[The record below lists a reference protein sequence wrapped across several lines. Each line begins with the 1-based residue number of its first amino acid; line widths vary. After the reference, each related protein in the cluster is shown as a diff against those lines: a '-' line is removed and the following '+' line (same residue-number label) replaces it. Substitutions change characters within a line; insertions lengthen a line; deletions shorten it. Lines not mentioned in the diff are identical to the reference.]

1 MDEREFEARLG
12 ARLHRRF
19 DRAEPTEAL
28 GERVLDALR
37 AEPGPTR
44 TLRSIGPLAAAAV
57 IVVAVVAVALQYGI
71 PGPVATPSPV
81 PSPSPSPAT
90 AVPGTTIV
98 YQVQPADAMMPGA
111 AGLEA
116 TRQVLEK
123 RLSATGAV
131 GFSVQVR
138 GTDEIVVDLPGIQD
152 AADFRKLLG
161 QTGNLRFVP
170 LPPET
175 YGSLSSPG
183 PQVVVVG
190 KPLPVDEVPLFGG
203 ESISQAYPTTGS
215 ANPTGSADLPALG
228 FRLDSKAATMFAD
241 YTSKSIGQFFAIVL
255 DGVVITAPNIQSPIT
270 GGEGV
275 ISGGVADGFTSVEVN
290 RLVTILT
297 YGPLPFPLKEAPST
311 TPTAT
316 APATGSPTTP
326 ASSASSTGDTSG
338 GFTWQLVPNAQFGG
352 TELDR
357 IEVLPDGLL
366 AIGGPW
372 GGPAVPSGSTP
383 RPTLWRSTDGLAWR
397 RLADSPAFEG
407 TGGPYGWFDSVAGVA
422 PGRTGLVAVGATNEG
437 DMSAFDA
444 EAWTSPDGDS
454 WQRAV
459 VSGAKDAAM
468 NDVAAGPGGFVAVGI
483 DGHAGGGTQMVGSRG
498 AAVWTS
504 ADGTRWTRLPT
515 EADFAGAEMTRVIAG
530 PSGYLAVG
538 SDMPAASV
546 RQSTWPGPPIWI
558 SADGTHWKRVVA
570 DIGAPRTGGDVT
582 ALAWTGNEYVMAVP
596 GCCSGFNG
604 LAISPDGRS
613 WTAAYIQAPAP
624 AGATWTI
631 ADLEAGGSPFVAV
644 GWLGVAPDSA
654 GDVLDSARAVVW
666 ESAGGSRWESVPSL
680 PLFENAAPVGVV
692 RTGAG
697 TLVVLSQER
706 APDANATHLWLATPA
721 SSPPAP

>member
-1 MDEREFEARLG
+1 MDEREFEERLG

-28 GERVLDALR
+28 RERVLGAMR
-37 AEPGPTR
+37 VEPGPTR
-44 TLRSIGPLAAAAV
+44 TLRSIGPFAAAAV
-57 IVVAVVAVALQYGI
+57 IVVAVVAVVLRFGI
-71 PGPVATPSPV
+71 PGPVATPSLV

-98 YQVQPADAMMPGA
+98 YQVQPADGMMPGA

-116 TRQVLEK
+116 TRQVVEK

-131 GFSVQVR
+131 GFSVRVR

-175 YGSLSSPG
+175 YGTQSSPG
-183 PQVVVVG
+183 PQAVVVG

-203 ESISQAYPTTGS
+203 ESISRAYPTTGS
-215 ANPTGSADLPALG
+215 ADVPALG
-228 FRLDSKAATMFAD
+228 FQLDSKATTAFAD

-255 DGVVITAPNIQSPIT
+255 DGVVITAPSIQSPIT
-270 GGEGV
+270 AGKGV
-275 ISGGVADGFTSVEVN
+275 IGVGDGFTSVEVN

-311 TPTAT
+311 APTAT

-326 ASSASSTGDTSG
+326 APSASTTGDSSG
-338 GFTWQLVPNAQFGG
+338 GFTWQLVPSAQFGG

-397 RLADSPAFEG
+397 RLADSPAFAG
-407 TGGPYGWFDSVAGVA
+407 TGGPYGWFDSIAGVA

-444 EAWTSPDGDS
+444 EAWTSPDGVS
-454 WQRAV
+454 WQRAAV
-459 VSGAKDAAM
+459 TGAKDAAM

-483 DGHAGGGTQMVGSRG
+483 DGHMSGGTQMVGSRG

-504 ADGTRWTRLPT
+504 ADGKRWTRLPT
-515 EADFAGAEMTRVIAG
+515 EAEFAGAEMTRVIAG

-570 DIGAPRTGGDVT
+570 DIGAARTGVDVT
-582 ALAWTGNEYVMAVP
+582 GLAWTGHEYVMAV

-604 LAISPDGRS
+604 IATSPDGRT
-613 WTAAYIQAPAP
+613 WTAAELQAPAP
-624 AGATWTI
+624 GGAIFTI

-644 GWLGVAPDSA
+644 GWLGIAP
-654 GDVLDSARAVVW
+654 DSARAVVW
-666 ESAGGSRWESVPSL
+666 ESAGGSRWESVPYL

-692 RTGAG
+692 RTGSG

-721 SSPPAP
+721 SSPAAP

>member
-1 MDEREFEARLG
+1 
-12 ARLHRRF
+12 
-19 DRAEPTEAL
+19 
-28 GERVLDALR
+28 
-37 AEPGPTR
+37 
-44 TLRSIGPLAAAAV
+44 
-57 IVVAVVAVALQYGI
+57 
-71 PGPVATPSPV
+71 
-81 PSPSPSPAT
+81 
-90 AVPGTTIV
+90 
-98 YQVQPADAMMPGA
+98 
-111 AGLEA
+111 
-116 TRQVLEK
+116 
-123 RLSATGAV
+123 
-131 GFSVQVR
+131 
-138 GTDEIVVDLPGIQD
+138 
-152 AADFRKLLG
+152 
-161 QTGNLRFVP
+161 
-170 LPPET
+170 
-175 YGSLSSPG
+175 
-183 PQVVVVG
+183 
-190 KPLPVDEVPLFGG
+190 
-203 ESISQAYPTTGS
+203 
-215 ANPTGSADLPALG
+215 
-228 FRLDSKAATMFAD
+228 MFAD

-275 ISGGVADGFTSVEVN
+275 ISGGGDGFTSVEVN

-311 TPTAT
+311 APTAT

-326 ASSASSTGDTSG
+326 APSASTTGGTSG
-338 GFTWQLVPNAQFGG
+338 GFTWQLVPSAQFGG
-352 TELDR
+352 AELDR

-397 RLADSPAFEG
+397 RLADSPAFAG
-407 TGGPYGWFDSVAGVA
+407 TGGPYSRFDSIAGVA

-444 EAWTSPDGDS
+444 EAWTSPDSVS

-483 DGHAGGGTQMVGSRG
+483 DGHTSGGTQMVGSRG

-504 ADGTRWTRLPT
+504 ADGKRWTRLPT

-538 SDMPAASV
+538 LDMPAASV

-570 DIGAPRTGGDVT
+570 DIGAPRTGVDVT
-582 ALAWTGNEYVMAVP
+582 GVAWTGHEYVIA
-596 GCCSGFNG
+596 GREFQSGFNG
-604 LAISPDGRS
+604 IATSPDGRT
-613 WTAAYIQAPAP
+613 WTASELQAPAP
-624 AGATWTI
+624 GGATLTI

-644 GWLGVAPDSA
+644 GWLSVAP
-654 GDVLDSARAVVW
+654 DSARAVVW
-666 ESAGGSRWESVPSL
+666 ESAGGSRWESVPYL

-692 RTGAG
+692 RTGSG

-706 APDANATHLWLATPA
+706 TPDANATHLWLATPA
-721 SSPPAP
+721 SSPVP

>member
-1 MDEREFEARLG
+1 MDEREFEERLG

-28 GERVLDALR
+28 SGRVLDAIR

-44 TLRSIGPLAAAAV
+44 TLRSIRPLAAAAV
-57 IVVAVVAVALQYGI
+57 IVVAVVAVALRYGI
-71 PGPVATPSPV
+71 PGPVASPSPV
-81 PSPSPSPAT
+81 PSLSPAT

-98 YQVQPADAMMPGA
+98 YQVQPADEMMPGA

-116 TRQVLEK
+116 TRRVLEK

-175 YGSLSSPG
+175 YGTLSSPG

-215 ANPTGSADLPALG
+215 ADTTTSADLHALG
-228 FRLDSKAATMFAD
+228 FRLDSKAATTFAD

-255 DGVVITAPNIQSPIT
+255 DNVVITAPNIQSPIT

-275 ISGGVADGFTSVEVN
+275 ISFGDGFTSVEVN

-311 TPTAT
+311 APTAT
-316 APATGSPTTP
+316 APSTGSPTTP
-326 ASSASSTGDTSG
+326 APSASTTGDTSG
-338 GFTWQLVPNAQFGG
+338 GFTWQLVPSAQFGG

-397 RLADSPAFEG
+397 RLADSPAFAG
-407 TGGPYGWFDSVAGVA
+407 TGGPYGWFDSIAGVA

-444 EAWTSPDGDS
+444 EAWTSPDGVS

-468 NDVAAGPGGFVAVGI
+468 NDVAPGPGGFVAVGI
-483 DGHAGGGTQMVGSRG
+483 DGHTSGGTQMVGSRG

-504 ADGTRWTRLPT
+504 ADGKRWTRLPT

-538 SDMPAASV
+538 RDMPAASV

-558 SADGTHWKRVVA
+558 SADGTHWERVVA

-582 ALAWTGNEYVMAVP
+582 GLAWTGHEYVMAV

-604 LAISPDGRS
+604 IATSPDGRS
-613 WTAAYIQAPAP
+613 WTAAELQAPAP
-624 AGATWTI
+624 GGAIFTI

-644 GWLGVAPDSA
+644 GWLGVAP
-654 GDVLDSARAVVW
+654 DSARAVVW

-692 RTGAG
+692 RTGSG
-697 TLVVLSQER
+697 TLVVLSRER

-721 SSPPAP
+721 SSRVAP